1 MNPIFIV
8 SPLMGGVIGYFTNWL
23 AIKMLFRPHNKMYIG
38 NIPIPFTPGLIPK
51 ERTRIAKSV
60 ADAVGDNLLNP
71 DFLAKEAVA
80 PDKIIAIENFLIGK
94 REALLKSDYKVGDI
108 FNILFKDAK
117 EANLKIISSYFASQL
132 TNRDYWDKHIDEVV
146 AKVLNEFLWPLLKDN
161 QFKTSLSSCLLN
173 AIQKEPRCLK
183 ELLPKTI
190 LWRIPELSQKIT
202 QKLIFEIEKYV
213 KRPETEDL
221 IKKQIDIYL
230 QSSPFKWVIGKFVN
244 SAALAHDA
252 SQALVSFLKEPTN
265 EEYIAKV
272 IREKADEFLE
282 KKPQELILLV
292 GQDNVINGIDNGL
305 EMILNSIPWSNLI
318 NKEKLLDFLE
328 TEKVRVGVERIIYR
342 LFVQLEEIKLNK
354 IVSSVGPTS
363 WNKMQARLISI
374 YQEKAPSFLVTV
386 FEQFNLAKVIEDKI
400 NAFDLIELEE
410 MLLVLMDKELA
421 AITWLGGLLGLI
433 MGFLTPLVNML
444 F

>member
-23 AIKMLFRPHNKMYIG
+23 AIKMLFRPHKKMYIG
-38 NIPIPFTPGLIPK
+38 NLPIPFTPGLIPK

-80 PDKIIAIENFLIGK
+80 PDKIIAIENFLVGK

-183 ELLPKTI
+183 ELLPKSI

>member
-23 AIKMLFRPHNKMYIG
+23 AIKMLFRPHKKMYIG
-38 NIPIPFTPGLIPK
+38 NLPIPFTPGLIPK

-80 PDKIIAIENFLIGK
+80 PDKIIAIENFLVGK

-183 ELLPKTI
+183 ELLPKSI

-213 KRPETEDL
+213 KRPETKDL

>member
-23 AIKMLFRPHNKMYIG
+23 AIKMLFRPHKKMYIG
-38 NIPIPFTPGLIPK
+38 NLPIPFTPGLIPK

-183 ELLPKTI
+183 ELLPKSI

-213 KRPETEDL
+213 KRPETKDL

>member
-23 AIKMLFRPHNKMYIG
+23 AIKMLFRPHKKMYIG
-38 NIPIPFTPGLIPK
+38 NLPIPFTPGLIPK

-146 AKVLNEFLWPLLKDN
+146 AKVLNEFLWPLLKEN

-183 ELLPKTI
+183 ELLPKSI

-213 KRPETEDL
+213 KRPETKDL

>member
-1 MNPIFIV
+1 MNPIYIV
-8 SPLMGGVIGYFTNWL
+8 SPLMGGIIGYFTNWL
-23 AIKMLFRPHNKMYIG
+23 AIKMLFRPHKKLYIG
-38 NIPIPFTPGLIPK
+38 NLPIPFTPGLIPK

-80 PDKIIAIENFLIGK
+80 PDKIIAIEKFLISK
-94 REALLKSDYKVGDI
+94 REALLKSDYKVDDI
-108 FNILFKDAK
+108 FNFLFKDAK
-117 EANLKIISSYFASQL
+117 EENLKIISSYFASQL
-132 TNRDYWDKHIDEVV
+132 TKRNYWDKHLDEVV
-146 AKVLNEFLWPLLKDN
+146 EKVFKEFLWPFLQDT

-173 AIQKEPRCLK
+173 TIQKEPRCLK
-183 ELLPKTI
+183 ELLPKSV
-190 LWRIPELSQKIT
+190 LWLIPELSQKIT
-202 QKLIFEIEKYV
+202 QKLITEIEKYV
-213 KRPETEDL
+213 KRPETEEL

-230 QSSPFKWVIGKFVN
+230 QSSPFKWVIGKFIN

-252 SQALVSFLKEPTN
+252 SQALVGFLKEPAN
-265 EEYIAKV
+265 EEYIVKV

-282 KKPQELILLV
+282 KKPQELISLV
-292 GQDNVINGIDNGL
+292 GQDNVINGLDNGL
-305 EMILNSIPWSNLI
+305 EMVLNNIPWSNLI
-318 NKEKLLDFLE
+318 NKEKLLALLE
-328 TEKVRVGVERIIYR
+328 TEKVRVGVERIVYK
-342 LFVQLEEIKLNK
+342 LLAQLEKIKIGK

-374 YQEKAPSFLVTV
+374 YQEKAPGFLVTV

-410 MLLVLMDKELA
+410 MILVLMDKELA